1 MRYVAQKNKNNK
13 KRIVIAV
20 VCVLLIAAVALTLYF
35 ILFRGKNADRSNETD
50 LAGRGVLTVRVLD
63 VGQGDSILITTAESK
78 NILIDT
84 GYYFPD
90 NTMLNLLIR
99 YGVDEIEYM
108 VLTHPHGDHI
118 GNAKKV
124 LQNFKTKN
132 VIMIDMVGA
141 SYSYGE
147 LLDELENQKDINVI
161 EGKAGYT
168 FNVSGAE
175 FRSLSPQTL
184 SEDMNESSIVMRMTY
199 GANSMIFMADAGEV
213 TEQWLMRNYTAS
225 ELRSDVIKIG
235 HHGSKYSSTRA
246 FLRTVSP
253 KYAVI
258 SCGKDNDYGH
268 PHSRVT
274 NTLISLGIKTLRT
287 DMEGTV
293 SFYFYGD
300 FVSTEPPR

>member
-1 MRYVAQKNKNNK
+1 MRSGEKKNRINK
-13 KRIVIAV
+13 KRIVIAI

-35 ILFRGKNADRSNETD
+35 LLFRGKNADRSNETD
-50 LAGRGVLTVRVLD
+50 PVARGVLTVRALD

-132 VIMIDMVGA
+132 VIMINMVGA

-147 LLDELENQKDINVI
+147 LLDELEKQKDINVI

-175 FRSLSPQTL
+175 FRILSPQTL
-184 SEDMNESSIVMRMTY
+184 SEDINESSIVMRMTY
-199 GANSMIFMADAGEV
+199 GANSMIFMADVGEV

-253 KYAVI
+253 EYAVI

-287 DMEGTV
+287 DIEGTV

-300 FVSTEPPR
+300 HVSTEPPR